1 MGHRHFNPPVP
12 ERRLPRGWS
21 SDLGITAL
29 AFVVLEAATRIVPLL
44 TSLLS
49 ILPVL
54 GVGTA
59 VDVGILV
66 AGLAVAG
73 YRGRNARPPAHDAS
87 ER

>member
-29 AFVVLEAATRIVPLL
+29 AFVVLEAATGIASLL
-44 TSLLS
+44 TGLLP
-49 ILPVL
+49 PVL

-66 AGLAVAG
+66 AGLAVAV
-73 YRGRNARPPAHDAS
+73 YRGVKARPQARGDSPP
-87 ER
+87 